1 MCLGACTL
9 HRISKIVYALPDNFT
24 GTIKAVDK
32 KALPV
37 GYKEIFP
44 EIEVVELFRKESQEL
59 LAKYMNEHKSP
70 KWDVAK
76 KLLGDVE

>member
-24 GTIKAVDK
+24 GSIKAVDK
-32 KALPV
+32 NTLPV